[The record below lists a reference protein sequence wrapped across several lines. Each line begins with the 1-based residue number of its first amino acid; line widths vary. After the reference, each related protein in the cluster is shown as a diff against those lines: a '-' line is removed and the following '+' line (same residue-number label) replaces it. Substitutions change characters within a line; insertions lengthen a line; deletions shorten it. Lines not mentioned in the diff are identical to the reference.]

1 MAANITAESLTNRG
15 AVLMDIIK
23 FFLQFWAILS
33 LIIGVIT
40 ALLGAPLLALFPIV
54 CAIACNYSAHLIEEI
69 LE

>member
-1 MAANITAESLTNRG
+1 MA
-15 AVLMDIIK
+15 IIK